1 MYSYT
6 WFSTLD
12 VLNVPLYNGSLL
24 HKLLP
29 DDGRNLLLGVH
40 VPVHLLHIVLQKIQQ
55 DIPASPRRR

>member
-40 VPVHLLHIVLQKIQQ
+40 VPVRLLHIVLQKIQQ